1 MNQEKTNKRKIER
14 IEKRRDQIA
23 KEAMTLFRKN
33 GYHATTMRQ
42 ICKIA
47 HVNQGSFYNYFKGKK
62 DVLVYIYR
70 KMMLEGREINRA
82 FQVEG
87 VPSLNKVEQFLKSLL
102 SNAWNRDKQVIQ
114 LLYRET
120 ISLDKRMR
128 KEVLQIESDFI
139 NWVAEHLQ
147 KGLRVSS
154 INRKLEMIANLS
166 VFMSS
171 FIPLRGWNL
180 HHVEQT
186 EILDF
191 VVGVLMKELR
201 DLQIPNGSMRKK
213 K

>member
-1 MNQEKTNKRKIER
+1 MNQAKTNKRKMEK

-42 ICKIA
+42 ICKSA
-47 HVNQGSFYNYFKGKK
+47 NVNQGSFYNYFKGKK

-70 KMMLEGREINRA
+70 KMMIEGRDIDRA
-82 FQVEG
+82 FHEEKDPG
-87 VPSLNKVEQFLKSLL
+87 LNDIEQFLRSLL
-102 SNAWNRDKQVIQ
+102 SNAWNRDKHIIQ
-114 LLYRET
+114 ILYRET
-120 ISLDKRMR
+120 ISLDKKMR
-128 KEVLQIESDFI
+128 KEVLQIESDFV

-147 KGLRVSS
+147 KGLGFSS
-154 INRKLEMIANLS
+154 INGKLEMIANLA

-180 HHVEQT
+180 HHLEQR

-191 VVGVLMKELR
+191 VSGVLMKEIR
-201 DLQIPNGSMRKK
+201 EIA
-213 K
+213 